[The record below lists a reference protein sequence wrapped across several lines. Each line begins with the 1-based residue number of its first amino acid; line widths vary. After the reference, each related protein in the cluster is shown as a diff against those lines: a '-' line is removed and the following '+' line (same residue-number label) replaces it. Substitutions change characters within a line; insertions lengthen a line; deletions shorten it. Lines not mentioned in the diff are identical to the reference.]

1 MMDARLQA
9 VGMIEFNSIAA
20 GIEAADY
27 MVKAASVEPLMM
39 KTICPGKFVVA
50 VHGEV
55 ASVDAS
61 INSGLAQGKDTVVD
75 HFVIPN
81 INPEVITAMN
91 CGIEHPEG
99 AAVGVIETFSAASSI
114 YAADAASKA
123 AEVSVADVRIAMGLG
138 GKAYAV
144 FTGDV
149 GAVEAAVKAGSAQ
162 AAKTGLL
169 VRQVVI
175 PGIAEEVLRNIL

>member
-1 MMDARLQA
+1 MDAGLQA
-9 VGMIEFNSIAA
+9 VGMIEFNSIAL
-20 GIEAADY
+20 GIEAADF

-50 VHGEV
+50 VYGAV
-55 ASVDAS
+55 ASVEAS
-61 INSGLAQGKDTVVD
+61 VGAGLDQGKDSVVD

-81 INPEVITAMN
+81 INPEVIKAMN
-91 CGIEHPEG
+91 CGLEKPEG
-99 AAVGVIETFSAASSI
+99 AAAGIIETFSAASSI

-123 AEVSVADVRIAMGLG
+123 AQVTVADVRIAMGLG

-149 GAVEAAVKAGSAQ
+149 GAVQAAVEAGSAE
-162 AAKTGLL
+162 AAKSGLL
-169 VRQVVI
+169 VRKVVI
-175 PGIAEEVLRNIL
+175 PGIAEEVLRRIL